1 MYQIV
6 NIESTRVLF
15 AVVAA
20 VGLVTGVA
28 VDIILT
34 AQEAEAKG
42 CSPGGTGFNA
52 SLGRCF
58 RP

>member
-1 MYQIV
+1 M
-6 NIESTRVLF
+6 VLF

-20 VGLVTGVA
+20 LGLMTVVA

-42 CSPGGTGFNA
+42 CRTSQAVNA
-52 SLGRCF
+52 SKGRCLQ
-58 RP
+58 

>member
-1 MYQIV
+1 
-6 NIESTRVLF
+6 
-15 AVVAA
+15 
-20 VGLVTGVA
+20 